1 MSDFFF
7 QFFLKDIAK
16 KKPHE
21 MQILA
26 SLELEKQIL
35 ASLELFLQNSAH
47 VVHFL
52 IMVTSFKEYG
62 AWNVF
67 WQKIVIFRP
76 SWYLQKL

>member
-1 MSDFFF
+1 
-7 QFFLKDIAK
+7 
-16 KKPHE
+16 

-67 WQKIVIFRP
+67 WDK
-76 SWYLQKL
+76 K

>member
-1 MSDFFF
+1 MSDFPPPIFRERYC
-7 QFFLKDIAK
+7 K
-16 KKPHE
+16 KKHE

-67 WQKIVIFRP
+67 WYK
-76 SWYLQKL
+76 K

>member
-7 QFFLKDIAK
+7 NFSWKILQK
-16 KKPHE
+16 KNPNE

-67 WQKIVIFRP
+67 WYK
-76 SWYLQKL
+76 K